1 MYNYVPDVTDNNL
14 DHDHP
19 VSKDEPDKLLDE
31 VPLKILARILSRR
44 STINTKDLLTLEI
57 ISLDTQV
64 GANTLKEGYLVE
76 RGSNLILQLTCHRA
90 IWAQEERRF

>member
-1 MYNYVPDVTDNNL
+1 MYNYVPEVTDNNF

-19 VSKDEPDKLLDE
+19 VSDDEPDELLDE

-44 STINTKDLLTLEI
+44 NTINTKDLLTLEI
-57 ISLDTQV
+57 VSLDTQV

-76 RGSNLILQLTCHRA
+76 RGSNLILQLKCHRA